1 MDAKRKKYSRKML
14 VYLLVAVFLVV
25 QVYPIIW
32 VFLASFKTNTELSV
46 TPFSLPSILTLENYQ
61 KVIHEGKIWL
71 YMWNSTKL
79 TVVALVLIM
88 VFSSTTGFAL
98 AKFREKSARK
108 IYSFFTFGIM
118 IPVQITLIPLFIFY
132 SKMGILNTTFSLVL
146 PQVGF
151 ALPLSIMLFVD
162 FFSLVPND
170 LIEASTIDGCSPFG
184 TFFRIMIPLAKN
196 TFVTISSMYFI
207 LIWNDFIFSN
217 TFISKNSAKTVPLG
231 LKDYVGA
238 FGHVDWGLT
247 FAAIS
252 ISILPPIIIYFIL
265 NKQVTSGMTIGAIKG

>member
-118 IPVQITLIPLFIFY
+118 IPVQITLIPLF
-132 SKMGILNTTFSLVL
+132 
-146 PQVGF
+146 
-151 ALPLSIMLFVD
+151 
-162 FFSLVPND
+162 
-170 LIEASTIDGCSPFG
+170 
-184 TFFRIMIPLAKN
+184 
-196 TFVTISSMYFI
+196 YF
-207 LIWNDFIFSN
+207 L
-217 TFISKNSAKTVPLG
+217 
-231 LKDYVGA
+231 
-238 FGHVDWGLT
+238 
-247 FAAIS
+247 
-252 ISILPPIIIYFIL
+252 
-265 NKQVTSGMTIGAIKG
+265 